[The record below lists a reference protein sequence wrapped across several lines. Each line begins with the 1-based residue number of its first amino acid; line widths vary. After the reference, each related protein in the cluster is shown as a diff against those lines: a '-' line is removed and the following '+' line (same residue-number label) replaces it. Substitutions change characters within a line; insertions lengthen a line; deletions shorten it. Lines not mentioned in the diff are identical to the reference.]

1 MGLRSGAVN
10 GGAFVKMDDTG
21 LGSKEFTSEDLVLR
35 VVHAVVRSKKNQFTL
50 IAQNRSPGT
59 AGILKSKQAGSQSAA
74 CTSRAEM
81 REACCSFLNSCLR
94 FSSSSSDQS
103 CKSTSSL
110 RASLTAR
117 ISSSSFR

>member
-59 AGILKSKQAGSQSAA
+59 AGIPKKQ
-74 CTSRAEM
+74 TSW
-81 REACCSFLNSCLR
+81 
-94 FSSSSSDQS
+94 FSIGG
-103 CKSTSSL
+103 L
-110 RASLTAR
+110 HFAR
-117 ISSSSFR
+117 GDARGLL